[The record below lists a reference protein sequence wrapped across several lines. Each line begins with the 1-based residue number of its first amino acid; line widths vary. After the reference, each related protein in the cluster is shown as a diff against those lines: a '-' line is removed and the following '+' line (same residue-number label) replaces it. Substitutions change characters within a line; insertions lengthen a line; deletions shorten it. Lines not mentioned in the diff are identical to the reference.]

1 MLICYFFC
9 FILFVCISLFKH
21 DFFCLAE
28 KSLKPEKHNLSEY
41 DSEWK
46 LTDSLTQYIKFSQV
60 SYFQCRNHIL
70 HSFLFYLY
78 SVHVHFPFFPQ
89 QKQNCTLERN
99 ESIPVKDLLTIIKNC
114 TSLLLQKCPTNPKR
128 HPKKEFNHRFA
139 YLPN

>member
-28 KSLKPEKHNLSEY
+28 KSLKAHNLSEF
-41 DSEWK
+41 DSSWR
-46 LTDSLTQYIKFSQV
+46 LTDGLTQYIKFSQV
-60 SYFQCRNHIL
+60 SYFQCRNHLL

-89 QKQNCTLERN
+89 QKQNCTLECN
-99 ESIPVKDLLTIIKNC
+99 ESIPVKDLLTIIKNS
-114 TSLLLQKCPTNPKR
+114 TSQLFLQKCPPKQKW
-128 HPKKEFNHRFA
+128 HPKKKVQ
-139 YLPN
+139 P